1 MPLAGTQYISA
12 RPNTRPLVLALL
24 VSVAIH
30 VCLFVVLVLLNVAA
44 TIHAMAK
51 QNALTQMQRL
61 QNLQKLRKPPQETP
75 LLFVE
80 TDPSQIVEA
89 PKNPKYYSA
98 QNSRAA
104 NPDAQTDTSVPK
116 IDGSQTHVPKAENVT
131 QPKAMPLMP
140 APPPKPTPPEEPAEA
155 RPKSG
160 PKPGDLAMAKPVP
173 KPEEARTEKEEAPVI
188 AHQRPRTVA
197 EARQQQGLAG
207 EKLKQ
212 DGGVQRQRVVS
223 SFDAVGTAFG
233 DYDARII
240 AAVQRRWYDL
250 LDDPAI
256 SRDRAGR
263 VVVEFRLNYDGRIT
277 DLKVVES
284 DVSDLLSYVC
294 MAAIKDPSPY
304 DRWPTEMRRV
314 MEGDSR
320 LVRFTFFYE

>member
-1 MPLAGTQYISA
+1 M
-12 RPNTRPLVLALL
+12 VLALL
-24 VSVAIH
+24 ISVAIH
-30 VCLFVVLVLLNVAA
+30 VVLFAALVILNVAA
-44 TIHAMAK
+44 TIHAIAK
-51 QNALTQMQRL
+51 QNDLAHLQRL
-61 QNLQKLRKPPQETP
+61 QTLQNLRKPPQETP

-80 TDPSQIVEA
+80 TDPNQIVEA

-104 NPDAQTDTSVPK
+104 NPDPQIDTSAPK
-116 IDGSQTHVPKAENVT
+116 IDGSQTHVPKAQDVT

-140 APPPKPTPPEEPAEA
+140 TPPPKPTPPEEQAGA
-155 RPKSG
+155 KPKSG

-173 KPEEARTEKEEAPVI
+173 KPDEAKTEKEEAPVI
-188 AHQRPRTVA
+188 AHERPRTVA
-197 EARQQQGLAG
+197 EARQQQGLVG
-207 EKLKQ
+207 QKLKQ

-223 SFDAVGTAFG
+223 SFDAVGTPFG

-263 VVVEFRLNYDGRIT
+263 VVVEFRLNYDGRIS
-277 DLKVVES
+277 DLKVVDS
-284 DVSDLLSYVC
+284 DVGDLLSYVC

-320 LVRFTFFYE
+320 LVRFTFYYE